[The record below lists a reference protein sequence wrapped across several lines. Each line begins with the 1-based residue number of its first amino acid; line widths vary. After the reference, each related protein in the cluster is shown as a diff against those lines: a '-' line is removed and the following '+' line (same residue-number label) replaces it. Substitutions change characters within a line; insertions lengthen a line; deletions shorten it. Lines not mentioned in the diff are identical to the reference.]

1 MRNIFLLANADIFLL
16 TDIAAFL
23 LVLIG
28 MFFLSLALINK
39 KQAAYITLFF
49 LTHLILFGSRIL
61 YQTNNFYPLAIFIF
75 GCIFIVL
82 EIFIPGFTLTGV
94 IGILGYLTSIILA
107 FSDYKY
113 GLLAIIISI
122 NLNVT
127 FIRFMFK
134 KGYTLKGL
142 THFVL
147 STQSNLKE
155 NKEEIDEL
163 EKLIGKAA
171 KSISSLG
178 PTGFVMIDGL
188 KYNAISY
195 DGYLDNNLD
204 LKVIAVKGR
213 YLIVDKEVK

>member
-1 MRNIFLLANADIFLL
+1 MRNIFLLANTDVFLL

-39 KQAAYITLFF
+39 KQTAYITLFF

-61 YQTNNFYPLAIFIF
+61 CQTNNFYPLAIFIF

-82 EIFIPGFTLTGV
+82 EIFIPGFTVTGV
-94 IGILGYLTSIILA
+94 IGILGYLTSINLA

-113 GLLAIIISI
+113 GLLAIIISL
-122 NLNVT
+122 NLNIS

-155 NKEEIDEL
+155 NKEEINEL

>member
-1 MRNIFLLANADIFLL
+1 MRNIFLLANADVFLL

-39 KQAAYITLFF
+39 KQTAYITLFF

-82 EIFIPGFTLTGV
+82 EIFIPGFTVTGV
-94 IGILGYLTSIILA
+94 IGILGYLTSINLA

-113 GLLAIIISI
+113 GLLAIIISL
-122 NLNVT
+122 NLNIA
-127 FIRFMFK
+127 FLRFMFK

-163 EKLIGKAA
+163 EKLIGKEA

-178 PTGFVMIDGL
+178 PTGFVLVDEV

>member
-1 MRNIFLLANADIFLL
+1 MRNIFLLANADVFLL

-39 KQAAYITLFF
+39 KQTAYITLFF

-213 YLIVDKEVK
+213 

>member
-1 MRNIFLLANADIFLL
+1 MRNIFLLANADVFLL

-39 KQAAYITLFF
+39 KQTAYITLFF

-61 YQTNNFYPLAIFIF
+61 CQTNNFYPLAIFIF

-82 EIFIPGFTLTGV
+82 EIFIPGFTVTGV
-94 IGILGYLTSIILA
+94 IGILGYLTSINLA

-113 GLLAIIISI
+113 GLLAIIIS
-122 NLNVT
+122 LN
-127 FIRFMFK
+127 FNIAFLRFMFK

-155 NKEEIDEL
+155 NKEEINEL
-163 EKLIGKAA
+163 EKLIGKEA

-178 PTGFVMIDGL
+178 PTGFVLVDEV

>member
-1 MRNIFLLANADIFLL
+1 MRNIFLLANADVFLL

-39 KQAAYITLFF
+39 KQTAYITLFF

-61 YQTNNFYPLAIFIF
+61 CQTNNFYPLAIFIF

-113 GLLAIIISI
+113 GLLAIIISL

-163 EKLIGKAA
+163 EKLIGKEA

-178 PTGFVMIDGL
+178 PTGFVLVDEV

-213 YLIVDKEVK
+213 YLIVDKEVM

>member
-1 MRNIFLLANADIFLL
+1 MRNIFLLANTDVFLL

-39 KQAAYITLFF
+39 KQTAYITLFF

-61 YQTNNFYPLAIFIF
+61 CQINNFYPLAIFIF

-82 EIFIPGFTLTGV
+82 EIFIPGFTVTGV
-94 IGILGYLTSIILA
+94 IGILGYLTSINLA

-113 GLLAIIISI
+113 GLLAIIISL
-122 NLNVT
+122 NLNIA
-127 FIRFMFK
+127 FLRFMFK

-163 EKLIGKAA
+163 EKLIGKEA

-178 PTGFVMIDGL
+178 PTGFVLVDEV

>member
-1 MRNIFLLANADIFLL
+1 MRNIFLLANADVFLL

-39 KQAAYITLFF
+39 KQTAYITLFF

-61 YQTNNFYPLAIFIF
+61 CQTNNFYPLAIFIF

-82 EIFIPGFTLTGV
+82 EIFIPGFTVTGI
-94 IGILGYLTSIILA
+94 IGILGYLTSINLA

-113 GLLAIIISI
+113 GLLAIIISL
-122 NLNVT
+122 NLNIA
-127 FIRFMFK
+127 FLRFMFK

-163 EKLIGKAA
+163 EKLIGKEA

-178 PTGFVMIDGL
+178 PTGFVLVDEV

>member
-1 MRNIFLLANADIFLL
+1 MRNIFLLANADVFLL

-39 KQAAYITLFF
+39 KQTAYITLFF

-61 YQTNNFYPLAIFIF
+61 CQTNNFYPLAIFIF

-94 IGILGYLTSIILA
+94 IGILGYLTSINLA

-113 GLLAIIISI
+113 GLLAIIISL
-122 NLNVT
+122 NLNIA
-127 FIRFMFK
+127 FLRFMFK

-178 PTGFVMIDGL
+178 PTGFVLVDEV

>member
-1 MRNIFLLANADIFLL
+1 MRNIFLLANADVFLL

-39 KQAAYITLFF
+39 KQTAYITLFF

-61 YQTNNFYPLAIFIF
+61 CQTNNFYPLAIFIF

-94 IGILGYLTSIILA
+94 IGILGYLTSINLA

-113 GLLAIIISI
+113 GLLAIIISL
-122 NLNVT
+122 NLNIA
-127 FIRFMFK
+127 FLRFMFK

-155 NKEEIDEL
+155 NKEEINEL
-163 EKLIGKAA
+163 EKLIGKEA

-178 PTGFVMIDGL
+178 PTGFVLVDEV

>member
-1 MRNIFLLANADIFLL
+1 MRNIFLLANADVFLL

-39 KQAAYITLFF
+39 KQTAYITLFF

-94 IGILGYLTSIILA
+94 IGILCYLTSIILA

>member
-1 MRNIFLLANADIFLL
+1 MRNIFLLANADVFLL

-39 KQAAYITLFF
+39 KQTAYITLFF

-61 YQTNNFYPLAIFIF
+61 CQTNNFYPLAIFIF

-113 GLLAIIISI
+113 GLLAIIISL

-163 EKLIGKAA
+163 EKLIGKEA

-178 PTGFVMIDGL
+178 PTGFVMINGL

>member
-1 MRNIFLLANADIFLL
+1 MRNIFLLANTDVFLL

-39 KQAAYITLFF
+39 KQTAYITLFF

-61 YQTNNFYPLAIFIF
+61 CQTNNFYPLAIFIF

-82 EIFIPGFTLTGV
+82 EIFIPGFTVTGV

-113 GLLAIIISI
+113 GLLAIIISL

-163 EKLIGKAA
+163 EKLIGKEA

-178 PTGFVMIDGL
+178 PTGFVLVDEV

>member
-1 MRNIFLLANADIFLL
+1 MRNIFLLANADVFLL

-39 KQAAYITLFF
+39 KQTAYITLFF

-61 YQTNNFYPLAIFIF
+61 CQTNNFYPLAIFIF
-75 GCIFIVL
+75 GCMFIVL
-82 EIFIPGFTLTGV
+82 EIFIPGFTVTGV
-94 IGILGYLTSIILA
+94 IGILGYLTSINLA

-113 GLLAIIISI
+113 GLLAIIISL
-122 NLNVT
+122 NLNIA
-127 FIRFMFK
+127 FLRFMFK

-155 NKEEIDEL
+155 NKEEINEL
-163 EKLIGKAA
+163 EKLIGKEA

-178 PTGFVMIDGL
+178 PTGFVMINGL

>member
-1 MRNIFLLANADIFLL
+1 MRNIFLLANADVFLL

-39 KQAAYITLFF
+39 KQTAYITLFF

-61 YQTNNFYPLAIFIF
+61 CQTNNFYPLAIFIF

-82 EIFIPGFTLTGV
+82 EIFIPGFTVTGV
-94 IGILGYLTSIILA
+94 IGILGYLTSINLA

-113 GLLAIIISI
+113 GLLAIIISL
-122 NLNVT
+122 NLNIA

-155 NKEEIDEL
+155 NKEEINEL
-163 EKLIGKAA
+163 EKLIGKEA

-178 PTGFVMIDGL
+178 PTGFVLVDEV

>member
-1 MRNIFLLANADIFLL
+1 MRNIFLLANTDVFLL

-39 KQAAYITLFF
+39 KQTAYITLFF

-61 YQTNNFYPLAIFIF
+61 CQTNNFYPLAIFIF

-94 IGILGYLTSIILA
+94 VGILGYLTSIILA
-107 FSDYKY
+107 FNDYRY
-113 GLLAIIISI
+113 GILVIIISI
-122 NLNVT
+122 IINIC
-127 FIRFMFK
+127 FIKIMFK
-134 KGYTLKGL
+134 KGYSFKGL
-142 THFVL
+142 THLVL
-147 STQSNLKE
+147 STESNLKE
-155 NKEEIDEL
+155 NKEEVNEL
-163 EKLIGKAA
+163 EKQIGKGA

-178 PTGFVMIDGL
+178 PTGFVMINGL

>member
-1 MRNIFLLANADIFLL
+1 MRNIFLLANADVFLL

-39 KQAAYITLFF
+39 KQTAYITLFF

-61 YQTNNFYPLAIFIF
+61 CKTNNFYPLAIFIF

-82 EIFIPGFTLTGV
+82 EIFIPGFTVTGV
-94 IGILGYLTSIILA
+94 IGILGYLTSINLA

-113 GLLAIIISI
+113 GLLAIIISL
-122 NLNVT
+122 NLNIS

-155 NKEEIDEL
+155 NKEEINEL

>member
-1 MRNIFLLANADIFLL
+1 MRNIFLLANVDVFLL

-39 KQAAYITLFF
+39 KQTAYITLFF

-61 YQTNNFYPLAIFIF
+61 CQTNNFYPLAIFIF

-82 EIFIPGFTLTGV
+82 EIFIPGFTVTGV
-94 IGILGYLTSIILA
+94 IGILGYLTSINLA

-113 GLLAIIISI
+113 GLLAIIISL
-122 NLNVT
+122 NLNIA
-127 FIRFMFK
+127 FLRFMFK

-155 NKEEIDEL
+155 NKEEINEL
-163 EKLIGKAA
+163 EKLIGKEA

-178 PTGFVMIDGL
+178 PTGFVLVDEV

>member
-1 MRNIFLLANADIFLL
+1 MRNIFLLANVDVFLL

-39 KQAAYITLFF
+39 KQTAYITLFF

-61 YQTNNFYPLAIFIF
+61 CQTNNFYPLAIFIF

-82 EIFIPGFTLTGV
+82 EIFIPGFTVTGV
-94 IGILGYLTSIILA
+94 IGILGYLTSINLA

-113 GLLAIIISI
+113 GLLAIIISL
-122 NLNVT
+122 NLNIA

-163 EKLIGKAA
+163 EKLIGKEA

-178 PTGFVMIDGL
+178 PTGFVLVDEV

>member
-1 MRNIFLLANADIFLL
+1 MRNIFLLANADVFLL

-39 KQAAYITLFF
+39 KQTAYITLFF

-178 PTGFVMIDGL
+178 PTGFVLADEV

>member
-1 MRNIFLLANADIFLL
+1 MRNIFLLANADVFLL

-39 KQAAYITLFF
+39 KQTAYITLFF

-61 YQTNNFYPLAIFIF
+61 CQTNNFYPLAIFIF

-82 EIFIPGFTLTGV
+82 EIFIPGFTVTGV

-113 GLLAIIISI
+113 GLLAIIISL

>member
-1 MRNIFLLANADIFLL
+1 MRNIFLLANADVFLL

-39 KQAAYITLFF
+39 KQTAYITLFF

-61 YQTNNFYPLAIFIF
+61 CQTNNFYPLAIFIF

-94 IGILGYLTSIILA
+94 VGILGYLTSIILA

-113 GLLAIIISI
+113 GLLAIIISL
-122 NLNVT
+122 NLNIA
-127 FIRFMFK
+127 FLRFMFK

-163 EKLIGKAA
+163 EKLIGKEA

-178 PTGFVMIDGL
+178 PTGFVLIDGV

-195 DGYLDNNLD
+195 DGYLDNGLN

>member
-1 MRNIFLLANADIFLL
+1 MRNIFLLANADVFLL

-39 KQAAYITLFF
+39 KQTAYITLFF

-61 YQTNNFYPLAIFIF
+61 CQTNNFYPLAIFIF
-75 GCIFIVL
+75 GCMFIVL
-82 EIFIPGFTLTGV
+82 EIFIPGFTVTGV
-94 IGILGYLTSIILA
+94 IGILGYLTSINLA
-107 FSDYKY
+107 FSDYRY
-113 GLLAIIISI
+113 GILAIIISI
-122 NLNVT
+122 IINIC
-127 FIRFMFK
+127 FIKIMFK
-134 KGYTLKGL
+134 KGYSFKGL
-142 THFVL
+142 THLVL
-147 STQSNLKE
+147 STESNLKE
-155 NKEEIDEL
+155 NKEEVNEL
-163 EKLIGKAA
+163 EKQIGKGA

-178 PTGFVMIDGL
+178 PTGFVMINGL

>member
-1 MRNIFLLANADIFLL
+1 MRNIFLLANADVFLL

-39 KQAAYITLFF
+39 KQTAYITLFF

-61 YQTNNFYPLAIFIF
+61 CQTNNFYPLAIFIF

-82 EIFIPGFTLTGV
+82 EIFIPGFTVTGV

-113 GLLAIIISI
+113 GLLAIIISL

-178 PTGFVMIDGL
+178 PTGFVLVDEV

-213 YLIVDKEVK
+213 YLIVDKEVM

>member
-1 MRNIFLLANADIFLL
+1 MRNIFLLANADVFLL

-39 KQAAYITLFF
+39 KQTAYITLFF

-82 EIFIPGFTLTGV
+82 EIFIPGFTVTGV
-94 IGILGYLTSIILA
+94 IGILGYLTSINLA

-113 GLLAIIISI
+113 GLLAIIISL
-122 NLNVT
+122 NLNIS

-155 NKEEIDEL
+155 NKEEINEL

>member
-1 MRNIFLLANADIFLL
+1 MRNIFLLANADVFLL

-39 KQAAYITLFF
+39 KQTAYITLFF

>member
-1 MRNIFLLANADIFLL
+1 MRNIFLLANTDVFLL

-39 KQAAYITLFF
+39 KQTAYITLFF
-49 LTHLILFGSRIL
+49 LTHLILFGSRIIC
-61 YQTNNFYPLAIFIF
+61 QTNNFYPLAIFIF

-82 EIFIPGFTLTGV
+82 EIFIPGFTVTGV
-94 IGILGYLTSIILA
+94 IGILGYLASINLA
-107 FSDYKY
+107 FSDYRY
-113 GLLAIIISI
+113 GILAIIISI
-122 NLNVT
+122 IINIC
-127 FIRFMFK
+127 FIKIMFK
-134 KGYTLKGL
+134 KGYSFKGL
-142 THFVL
+142 THLVL
-147 STQSNLKE
+147 STESNLKE
-155 NKEEIDEL
+155 NKEEVNEL
-163 EKLIGKAA
+163 EKQIGKGA

-178 PTGFVMIDGL
+178 PTGFVMINGL

>member
-1 MRNIFLLANADIFLL
+1 MRNIFLLANTDVFLL

-39 KQAAYITLFF
+39 KQTAYITLFF

-61 YQTNNFYPLAIFIF
+61 CQTNNFYPLAIFIF

-82 EIFIPGFTLTGV
+82 EIFIPGFTVTGV
-94 IGILGYLTSIILA
+94 IGILGYLTSINLA

-113 GLLAIIISI
+113 GLLAIIISL
-122 NLNVT
+122 NLNIA
-127 FIRFMFK
+127 FFRFMFK

-163 EKLIGKAA
+163 EKLIGKEA

-178 PTGFVMIDGL
+178 PTGFVLVDEV

>member
-1 MRNIFLLANADIFLL
+1 MRNIFLLANADVFLL

-39 KQAAYITLFF
+39 KQTAYISLFF
-49 LTHLILFGSRIL
+49 LTHFLLFGSRIVC
-61 YQTNNFYPLAIFIF
+61 QTNNFYPLGIFIF
-75 GCIFIVL
+75 ACIFIVL
-82 EIFIPGFTLTGV
+82 EIFIPGFTVTGV
-94 IGILGYLTSIILA
+94 LGLLAYLTSVVLA
-107 FSDYKY
+107 FTDYRY
-113 GLLAIIISI
+113 GLISLFVSI
-122 NLNVT
+122 NCNIAFL
-127 FIRFMFK
+127 RFMFK

-163 EKLIGKAA
+163 EKLIGKEA

-178 PTGFVMIDGL
+178 PTGFVLVDEV

>member
-1 MRNIFLLANADIFLL
+1 MQNLFLLANADVFLL

-39 KQAAYITLFF
+39 KQTAYITLFF

-61 YQTNNFYPLAIFIF
+61 CQTNNFYPLAIFIF

-113 GLLAIIISI
+113 GLLAIIISL

-163 EKLIGKAA
+163 EKLIGEEA

-178 PTGFVMIDGL
+178 PTGFVLVDEV

>member
-1 MRNIFLLANADIFLL
+1 MRNIFLLANADVFLL

-39 KQAAYITLFF
+39 KQTAYITLFF

-61 YQTNNFYPLAIFIF
+61 CKTNNFYPLAIFIF

-82 EIFIPGFTLTGV
+82 EIFIPGFTVTGV
-94 IGILGYLTSIILA
+94 IGILGYLTSINLA

-113 GLLAIIISI
+113 GLLAIIISL
-122 NLNVT
+122 NLNIA
-127 FIRFMFK
+127 FLRFMFK

-178 PTGFVMIDGL
+178 PTGFVLVDEV

-213 YLIVDKEVK
+213 YLIVDKEVN

>member
-1 MRNIFLLANADIFLL
+1 MRNIFLLANTDVFLL

-39 KQAAYITLFF
+39 KQTAYITLFF

-61 YQTNNFYPLAIFIF
+61 CQTNNFYPLAIFIF

-82 EIFIPGFTLTGV
+82 EIFIPGFTVTGV
-94 IGILGYLTSIILA
+94 IGILGYLASINLA
-107 FSDYKY
+107 FSDYRY
-113 GLLAIIISI
+113 GILAIIISI
-122 NLNVT
+122 IINIC
-127 FIRFMFK
+127 FIKIMFK
-134 KGYTLKGL
+134 KGYSFKGL
-142 THFVL
+142 THLVL
-147 STQSNLKE
+147 STESNLKE
-155 NKEEIDEL
+155 NKEEVNEL
-163 EKLIGKAA
+163 EKQIGKGA

-178 PTGFVMIDGL
+178 PTGFVMINGL

>member
-1 MRNIFLLANADIFLL
+1 MRNIFLLANADVFLL

-39 KQAAYITLFF
+39 KQTAYITLFF

-61 YQTNNFYPLAIFIF
+61 CQTNNFYPLAIFIF

-94 IGILGYLTSIILA
+94 VGILGYLTSIILA
-107 FSDYKY
+107 FNDYRY
-113 GLLAIIISI
+113 GILAIIISI
-122 NLNVT
+122 IINIC
-127 FIRFMFK
+127 FIKIMFK
-134 KGYTLKGL
+134 KGYSFKGL
-142 THFVL
+142 THLVL
-147 STQSNLKE
+147 STESNLKE
-155 NKEEIDEL
+155 NKEEVNEL
-163 EKLIGKAA
+163 EKQIGKGA

-178 PTGFVMIDGL
+178 PTGFVMINGL

>member
-1 MRNIFLLANADIFLL
+1 MRNIFLLANADVFLL

-39 KQAAYITLFF
+39 KQTAYITLFF

-61 YQTNNFYPLAIFIF
+61 CQTNNFYPLAIFIF

-107 FSDYKY
+107 FSDYRY
-113 GLLAIIISI
+113 GILAIIISI
-122 NLNVT
+122 IINIC
-127 FIRFMFK
+127 FIKIMFK
-134 KGYTLKGL
+134 KGYSFKGL
-142 THFVL
+142 THLVL
-147 STQSNLKE
+147 STESNLKE
-155 NKEEIDEL
+155 NKEEVNEL
-163 EKLIGKAA
+163 EKQIGKGA

-178 PTGFVMIDGL
+178 PTGFVMINGL

>member
-1 MRNIFLLANADIFLL
+1 MRNIFLLANADVFLL

-39 KQAAYITLFF
+39 KQTAYITLFF

-61 YQTNNFYPLAIFIF
+61 CQTNNFYPLAIFIF

>member
-1 MRNIFLLANADIFLL
+1 MRNIFLLANTDVFLL

-39 KQAAYITLFF
+39 KQTAYITLFF

>member
-1 MRNIFLLANADIFLL
+1 MRNIFLLANADVFLL

-39 KQAAYITLFF
+39 KQTAYITLFF
-49 LTHLILFGSRIL
+49 LIHLILFGSRIL
-61 YQTNNFYPLAIFIF
+61 CQTNNFYPLAIFIF

-113 GLLAIIISI
+113 GLLAIIISL

-163 EKLIGKAA
+163 EKLIGKEA

-178 PTGFVMIDGL
+178 PTGFVLVDEV

>member
-1 MRNIFLLANADIFLL
+1 MRNIFLLANADVFLL

-39 KQAAYITLFF
+39 KQTAYITLFF

-61 YQTNNFYPLAIFIF
+61 CQTNNFYPLAIFIF

-82 EIFIPGFTLTGV
+82 EIFIPGFTVTGV
-94 IGILGYLTSIILA
+94 IGILGYLTSINLA

-113 GLLAIIISI
+113 GLLAIIISL

-163 EKLIGKAA
+163 EKLIGKEA

-178 PTGFVMIDGL
+178 PTGFVLVDEV